1 MNRVGE
7 EVAADPAWS
16 DRLLETPRYTATT
29 AFTNAGATLR
39 MSARVL
45 PAERAAVDAELRR
58 RLAAALAEAG
68 VGIQAARVPEPA

>member
-1 MNRVGE
+1 
-7 EVAADPAWS
+7 
-16 DRLLETPRYTATT
+16 
-29 AFTNAGATLR
+29 